1 MQKNTIKKP
10 KKKKGHG
17 RTKSEDYTA
26 AKDVECKRE
35 DLTHGAACPDN
46 ECEGS
51 VYRQSD
57 PGNIIR
63 ITGGSLVSA
72 TRYKL
77 ERYRCNLCNTVFS
90 ARLPKGVSS
99 SEKYDAKAKAVVTL
113 NRIQMGIPMYRQEK
127 YQAQIGV
134 PLPQSTQWDLIES
147 VANSVSPVYDALIT
161 KAAQGSL
168 FYIDDTWAR
177 ILEVIQNNK
186 KASKKSEKK
195 GMHTTGI
202 ISEVDCHR
210 IILCPRRAG
219 NN

>member
-1 MQKNTIKKP
+1 MYLHLK
-10 KKKKGHG
+10 
-17 RTKSEDYTA
+17 
-26 AKDVECKRE
+26 
-35 DLTHGAACPDN
+35 
-46 ECEGS
+46 
-51 VYRQSD
+51 
-57 PGNIIR
+57 
-63 ITGGSLVSA
+63 
-72 TRYKL
+72 
-77 ERYRCNLCNTVFS
+77 
-90 ARLPKGVSS
+90 
-99 SEKYDAKAKAVVTL
+99 KYDAKAKAVVTL

-177 ILEVIQNNK
+177 ILKVIENNK

-202 ISEVDCHR
+202 ISEVDCYR

-219 NN
+219 NP